1 MSFRDRLI
9 RILGGD
15 EPAVDP
21 EQLVALV
28 EVRHFEAPLVIE
40 ALRAAEIPAS
50 AVEEI
55 SARYTGER
63 LFPHATIWVAA
74 GRRTQALEIINDV
87 VGFDGQ

>member
-1 MSFRDRLI
+1 MSLRDRLI
-9 RILGGD
+9 RLLGGD
-15 EPAVDP
+15 APAVDP

-40 ALRAAEIPAS
+40 ALRAEHIPAT

-63 LFPHATIWVAA
+63 LFPYATIWVAA
-74 GRRTQALEIINDV
+74 GRRQEALEIINGV
-87 VGFDGQ
+87 VGFEAQ